1 MQLCDNLLRKTM
13 MGSPEHS
20 RTYKIALLISI
31 SCVLQIS
38 ESFIPHPI
46 PGLRLGLA
54 NMLTLVALVTLGFRS
69 ALEIAVLRTVLS
81 AFIMG
86 TFMSPTFILSFSGAV
101 ISSLVMGALYHFS
114 AFHGRFHLSIIGIS
128 VFGALSHNMVQLYL
142 AYLILIKHTGIFIFL
157 PYLCI
162 GAVVMGVVTGV
173 VARGVCAKLEETP
186 KRVAA
191 TESDGEAL
199 HRSTPVHFVPG
210 TSFLNRLRPE
220 LKIGALVI
228 LSLPLLI
235 SDNLWLYLGLSLLFS
250 LLVSFSH
257 VSFAFLL
264 SRIKKYS
271 SFILIA
277 FFLPLFFN
285 SGKSVLLDMG
295 HFQLTQEGL
304 RTGIAFSFR
313 ILFLIS
319 LSALLV
325 RTTSPEDMTRGL
337 ARLLSPLRILGISDK
352 RVALI
357 LSLSWTAMPFCWE
370 AVRKAMRASNVKGM
384 KRMRNL
390 IPALSSMIAS
400 LYAEASPGSACW
412 GDVCAHET
420 KQAPAKG
427 K

>member
-1 MQLCDNLLRKTM
+1 

-20 RTYKIALLISI
+20 KTYKIALLISI

-101 ISSLVMGALYHFS
+101 VSSLVMGGLYRLSSFP
-114 AFHGRFHLSIIGIS
+114 GRFRLSIIGIS
-128 VFGALSHNMVQLYL
+128 VFGALSHNLVQVYL
-142 AYLILIKHTGIFIFL
+142 AYLILIKHSGIFIFV

-162 GAVVMGVVTGV
+162 GAVVMGLVTGV
-173 VARGVCAKLEETP
+173 VARSVCAKLAEDPNDGT
-186 KRVAA
+186 AD
-191 TESDGEAL
+191 ESSQEDA
-199 HRSTPVHFVPG
+199 HVSTPVHFVPG
-210 TSFLNRLRPE
+210 TSFLNRLTPE
-220 LKIGALVI
+220 RKIGALVI
-228 LSLPLLI
+228 LSLPLLV
-235 SDNLWLYLGLSLLFS
+235 SDNLWLYLGLLLLFF
-250 LLVSFSH
+250 LLVWTSR
-257 VSFAFLL
+257 VSFAFVLT
-264 SRIKKYS
+264 RIKKYS

-304 RTGIAFSFR
+304 RTGLAFSFR

-325 RTTSPEDMTRGL
+325 RTTSPEDLTRGL
-337 ARLLSPLRILGISDK
+337 ARLLSPLRIFGISEK
-352 RVALI
+352 RIALI
-357 LSLSWTAMPFCWE
+357 LSLSWSAMPFCWQ

-384 KRMRNL
+384 KRMRHL

-400 LYAEASPGSACW
+400 LYVEASPGSACW
-412 GDVCAHET
+412 GDVCGKEI
-420 KQAPAKG
+420 KQAPADEK
-427 K
+427 